1 MAVLYLTGVL
11 EDGNTERAPEVPV
24 NPRQSLDVIQRT
36 TNQIVLYATNPAGMP
51 IPATGDLILTV
62 KQKPQDEPALARL
75 VGTWTPMLGAGKAI
89 FSWTTATMA
98 DQPWGRYVYDV
109 RLVNG
114 SEVNMLIPASPFI
127 LSPAV

>member
-1 MAVLYLTGVL
+1 MSVLYLTGVL
-11 EDGNTERAPEVPV
+11 EDATIERAPEVPV
-24 NPRQSLDVIQRT
+24 NPRQTLDIIQRT
-36 TNQIVLYATNPAGMP
+36 TNQIILSATDPAGLP
-51 IPATGDLILTV
+51 LPAIGDLILTI
-62 KQKPQDEPALARL
+62 KQKPQDEPSLARL
-75 VGTWTPMLGAGKAI
+75 VGTWTPMLGPGKAI

-98 DQPWGRYVYDV
+98 QAAWGRYVYDV